1 MTFRAAR
8 EELNQIRGSFRI
20 IFGNR
25 PDNPGIIWMF
35 SLINALIAALEQP
48 HPEKLLHCPEAVPDA
63 LDLLNEAA
71 DRLLDNQLDQLI
83 FERFNHI
90 PHDRFFIEH
99 AACAATL
106 PQAIHR
112 LAVTLNS
119 YTVPHVL
126 SRLRPE
132 WLAGVPHTLV
142 KASMSGEELNSAI
155 AQHDPF
161 GAGRTLKYL
170 NSAFIPVRPQNWRKM
185 EDFYGFHNVRDI
197 FNEHFKS
204 FAAGNPAPP
213 LFITSLPGLGKT
225 AMTIAATLGNPE
237 LTLVI
242 AEPKALENGLEEM
255 FGTLGTYPRRR
266 FVVFFDDIDPREVN
280 WYCFR
285 TCVGGTFAQPDNI
298 NIVIAANY
306 DFSPNVLSRGRKITF
321 PIFDEISCQEMIS
334 DFLIRHKLR
343 NPSHNL
349 ISVMAADYVEEFGQ
363 KKFAELSPRSLIRYL
378 EIYMRDPQ
386 KRKKMLEASYQE
398 LIMRPDAQLFYEQ
411 NIKMMRALYGDGY
424 IEDILREKLRKLG
437 GGE

>member
-8 EELNQIRGSFRI
+8 EELNQVRGSFRI

-25 PDNPGIIWMF
+25 PDNPGIVWMF

-71 DRLLDNQLDQLI
+71 DRLLENPLDQLI

-266 FVVFFDDIDPREVN
+266 FVVFFDDIDPAVRERRGLEYYTPLKV
-280 WYCFR
+280 WMK
-285 TCVGGTFAQPDNI
+285 QP
-298 NIVIAANY
+298 
-306 DFSPNVLSRGRKITF
+306 
-321 PIFDEISCQEMIS
+321 
-334 DFLIRHKLR
+334 
-343 NPSHNL
+343 PSA
-349 ISVMAADYVEEFGQ
+349 SAADSSSRAGR
-363 KKFAELSPRSLIRYL
+363 ATPDGAPGWPASCPSTPPPRTTCATPSGPATR
-378 EIYMRDPQ
+378 ESSTRWRD
-386 KRKKMLEASYQE
+386 
-398 LIMRPDAQLFYEQ
+398 
-411 NIKMMRALYGDGY
+411 G
-424 IEDILREKLRKLG
+424 
-437 GGE
+437 